1 MPQNKFQGHI
11 FLYKKGVEGAFFIVF
26 FSRIDFSAV
35 LFFLRSFVENT
46 GFFAVFNPLRIANFP
61 TFCQ

>member
-26 FSRIDFSAV
+26 FSRIDFLAV
-35 LFFLRSFVENT
+35 LFFYALSLKILAFLLFLT
-46 GFFAVFNPLRIANFP
+46 L
-61 TFCQ
+61 